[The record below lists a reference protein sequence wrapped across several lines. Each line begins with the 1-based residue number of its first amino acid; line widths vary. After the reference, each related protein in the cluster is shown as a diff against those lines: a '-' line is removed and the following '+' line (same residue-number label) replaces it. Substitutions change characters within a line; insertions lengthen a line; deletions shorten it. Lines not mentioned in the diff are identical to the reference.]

1 METQFVAI
9 AGLIKDPLLIFILC
23 ILAIMAFLIFSL
35 LKIIKA
41 QVVYERELVSELGQ
55 NSQTLI
61 RLATLIEALVH
72 AKGGAKR

>member
-1 METQFVAI
+1 MESNFVAI
-9 AGLIKDPLLIFILC
+9 AGLIKEPLLIFILC
-23 ILAIMAFLIFSL
+23 VIAIMAALIFSL
-35 LKIIKA
+35 LKLIKA

-72 AKGGAKR
+72 GKGGSKR